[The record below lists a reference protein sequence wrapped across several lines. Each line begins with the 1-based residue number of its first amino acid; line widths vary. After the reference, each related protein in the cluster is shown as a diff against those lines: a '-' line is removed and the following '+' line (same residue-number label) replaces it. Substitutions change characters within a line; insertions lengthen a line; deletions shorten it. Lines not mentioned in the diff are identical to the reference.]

1 MHTKHKT
8 SLYNRLQ
15 MIDGV
20 SLQTSTLETSCKITV
35 NERFPLIGDEVP
47 VSYSFGTGM
56 KKFCMTASNRKP
68 REIYIDR
75 VERNNLCVKSG
86 LIDDEGTSK
95 IALLGMYFMKTRSP
109 LLKRFTFQDDSY
121 LYCVKGTTSGKKL
134 SMTYEAILKY
144 NQTWYQQKCHA
155 RLSGFVSKK
164 EKAFEASP
172 QNRVM
177 PSIVGQKVGKTIE
190 YRTIY
195 YEVVP
200 DSMMARYLESL
211 IVLDQPSMAYE
222 RVTDPFPMIERYRE
236 DYIATSTP
244 REFVARIRNRLS
256 QEDYCMQMNG
266 WMESYLKF
274 LDVKAYKDD
283 WFILVEDIVK
293 PDGYVET
300 PMKKNAVERAFYGG
314 ATQKRSISKRS
325 TSKRTK
331 KTWKMGPCMGGRSG
345 YAVGDF
351 GDI

>member
-1 MHTKHKT
+1 
-8 SLYNRLQ
+8 

-20 SLQTSTLETSCKITV
+20 TLTTSTLEINCKITV
-35 NERFPLIGDEVP
+35 NERFPLIGDEIP

-56 KKFCMTASNRKP
+56 KRFCMTASNRKP

-95 IALLGMYFMKTRSP
+95 IVLLGLYFMKTRTP
-109 LLKRFTFQDDSY
+109 QLKRFTLQDDSY
-121 LYCVKGTTSGKKL
+121 LYCTVGATSGKKL

-164 EKAFEASP
+164 EKVFEASS
-172 QNRVM
+172 QNRVI
-177 PSIVGQKVGKTIE
+177 PCIIGQKIGKTIK

-211 IVLDQPSMAYE
+211 VVLDQPSMAYE
-222 RVTDPFPMIERYRE
+222 RVTDPFPMIEQYRE
-236 DYIATSTP
+236 DYIKTSTP

-256 QEDYCMQMNG
+256 QEDYCVKMNG

-300 PMKKNAVERAFYGG
+300 PMTKNAVKHAFHGG
-314 ATQKRSISKRS
+314 SFKNIYTRKHGNSRKIWR
-325 TSKRTK
+325 
-331 KTWKMGPCMGGRSG
+331 MGPCAGGRSG
-345 YAVGDF
+345 YVVGDI